1 MSLSFG
7 TVGSPNEKSHLGPA
21 VVSVALLLAITAMG
35 VFANQLGRN
44 QMPDPVVTIGP

>member
-21 VVSVALLLAITAMG
+21 VVLVALLLAVTAMG
-35 VFANQLGRN
+35 VFANQLGS
-44 QMPDPVVTIGP
+44 QLPDPVITIGP